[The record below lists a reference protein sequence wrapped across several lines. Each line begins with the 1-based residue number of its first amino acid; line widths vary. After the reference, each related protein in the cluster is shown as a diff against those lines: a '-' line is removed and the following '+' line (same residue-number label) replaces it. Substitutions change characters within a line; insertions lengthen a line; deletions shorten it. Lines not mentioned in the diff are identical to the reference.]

1 MGARR
6 RRLGEEG
13 AKKFREDV
21 RDALTTPATGLS
33 PQRTMEVARAILPRD
48 TIATCDA
55 GASRLLVVQEW
66 ESYGPREFLASNGL
80 ASMGYA
86 VPGAL
91 AARIAFP
98 DRPVV
103 AFTGD
108 GGFLMTVAELQTAQ
122 IENLP
127 ILVIVFDDREIG
139 LIRVKQEIR
148 GIPRHGVALGGV
160 DWEKLAQSFG
170 ADGVTVETEQAFS
183 NALSSALKTKKTTV
197 IGVRIDASGYVAQFN
212 ALREL

>member
-1 MGARR
+1 
-6 RRLGEEG
+6 
-13 AKKFREDV
+13 
-21 RDALTTPATGLS
+21 
-33 PQRTMEVARAILPRD
+33 
-48 TIATCDA
+48 
-55 GASRLLVVQEW
+55 
-66 ESYGPREFLASNGL
+66 
-80 ASMGYA
+80 
-86 VPGAL
+86 
-91 AARIAFP
+91 
-98 DRPVV
+98 VV

-127 ILVIVFDDREIG
+127 IIVIVFDDREIG
-139 LIRVKQEIR
+139 LIRVKQEIK
-148 GIPRHGVALGGV
+148 GIPRNGVALGGV